1 MKKPPNKKTLRPK
14 EDDRSFS
21 WRESSLTQ
29 ESPSV
34 SVQFDLTFQIV
45 GLRSN
50 AQAWLFMYRNIF
62 LSRLKRKIKWKVSI
76 GHIRFFLRRFFFHA
90 SNLRF
95 RHFSTNC
102 AGFRGTWVTQ
112 PECYWILMGGTGFFF
127 VCGRS
132 DRVRFRNAADT
143 ILKQKKKKKKINKA
157 RKDWPLKREK
167 LPKSRDWRGRPCRSR
182 RKRRFVSATAV
193 FYVPFFTFVS
203 LGGWL
208 WLLAVDRWRFR
219 CRWVWKW
226 LVWVE
231 KEKEEE
237 ADARLR
243 KMKFDEEARSSS
255 VPLSAAS
262 DWLIPLRPIGSKP
275 IQHVGR
281 QGGTKRIRLNWIK
294 VKLSPVDRRPN
305 SVRASFFSRSSSFLG
320 RNTMKVGHSGA
331 TQLKMGKKR
340 KRRRRRSETR

>member
-112 PECYWILMGGTGFFF
+112 PECYWILMGGTGFF
-127 VCGRS
+127 
-132 DRVRFRNAADT
+132 
-143 ILKQKKKKKKINKA
+143 
-157 RKDWPLKREK
+157 
-167 LPKSRDWRGRPCRSR
+167 
-182 RKRRFVSATAV
+182 
-193 FYVPFFTFVS
+193 
-203 LGGWL
+203 
-208 WLLAVDRWRFR
+208 
-219 CRWVWKW
+219 
-226 LVWVE
+226 
-231 KEKEEE
+231 
-237 ADARLR
+237 
-243 KMKFDEEARSSS
+243 
-255 VPLSAAS
+255 LSAVAA
-262 DWLIPLRPIGSKP
+262 IGCDFATLLT
-275 IQHVGR
+275 R
-281 QGGTKRIRLNWIK
+281 
-294 VKLSPVDRRPN
+294 
-305 SVRASFFSRSSSFLG
+305 FSS
-320 RNTMKVGHSGA
+320 
-331 TQLKMGKKR
+331 
-340 KRRRRRSETR
+340 RRRRRRK